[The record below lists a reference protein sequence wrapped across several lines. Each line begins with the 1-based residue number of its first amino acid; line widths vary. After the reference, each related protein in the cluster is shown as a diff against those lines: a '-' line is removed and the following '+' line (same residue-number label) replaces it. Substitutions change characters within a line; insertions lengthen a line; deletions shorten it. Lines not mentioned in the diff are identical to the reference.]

1 MTKFTNFSRS
11 TSSSSS
17 DPVSYTHLTQ
27 GERIGQ
33 IFYWDHENEWDEE
46 DYFDEFGVQMPEEVK
61 FQNIYLIGKNL
72 YDCFSRMIPV

>member
-1 MTKFTNFSRS
+1 MDYLAGN
-11 TSSSSS
+11 
-17 DPVSYTHLTQ
+17 VQLV
-27 GERIGQ
+27 IA
-33 IFYWDHENEWDEE
+33 IFE

>member
-1 MTKFTNFSRS
+1 MYSRRKNWANFSN
-11 TSSSSS
+11 
-17 DPVSYTHLTQ
+17 
-27 GERIGQ
+27 
-33 IFYWDHENEWDEE
+33 WDHENEWDEE